1 MSKEI
6 ELNDIFGVE
15 KKIELRK
22 FIDKHKFMNNQI
34 SDRIT
39 LQTYRELEE
48 YGVYIHYELDHYNDG
63 TNLNF
68 SIEFRNDKTQT
79 GWYNDNHEF
88 GDVYEVMYKS
98 LHMAQ
103 WYLKDPK
110 RIELINTGYNNPD
123 YITYKNELAHFIN
136 DMNK

>member
-68 SIEFRNDKTQT
+68 SIVSGSCAITESGTCPF
-79 GWYNDNHEF
+79 
-88 GDVYEVMYKS
+88 S
-98 LHMAQ
+98 LLISTIYVFLILNFHSFAFL
-103 WYLKDPK
+103 LKLP
-110 RIELINTGYNNPD
+110 
-123 YITYKNELAHFIN
+123 
-136 DMNK
+136 